1 MGNQQ
6 GKLQNQN
13 QSGRPKKVVTWK
25 SAERPSPPGRPV
37 LIPLSEQQPD
47 VVNLRW
53 ERPKLDGGSPITG
66 YVVEHR
72 RMGSPHWVRAT
83 PVAVP
88 QCEVSISGLEPG
100 WRYQF
105 RVFAE
110 NIVGRSDPSDLSDAL
125 TVTLQR
131 TAICVPSFIEEL
143 QDRQAVEDERIEFRV
158 RVVGQPAPEINWFK
172 DGYEIF
178 SSRRTKI
185 LNDNDVSVLIIHQV
199 ALTDEGEIKCTAT
212 NRAGHVA
219 TKSQLMVQAPPK
231 IRLPRTYED
240 GLIVESGEVLRL
252 KVGVAGQPPP
262 SVTWLHE
269 GEVVPNSGRF
279 EISNTDRNSLLK
291 IDSIQRDD
299 RGEYSV
305 RAWNR
310 LGEDVTSFLVT
321 VTARPNPPG
330 KVQLNMSFGKS
341 ATLSWTSPLDDGGC
355 KIGYYIVEY
364 FRVGWNVWLKAAT
377 TRSLSTTLHDLI
389 EGSEYKFRVK
399 AENPYGVSDPS
410 EESEVLFIPDPK
422 RGITKP
428 KSDTKLTE
436 EKNKPAPP
444 RRKALSPPRPHADAA
459 TEISP
464 GALRKPK
471 PQLIDTEDLH
481 REMSYGAADKAL
493 KLDIRRSPSN
503 PSTQQKS
510 APNSP
515 SPKAL
520 TMSTKPSLTPSPTSP
535 TGKSPQRSPLTEKKS
550 MPQFLQQLLPSKDKS
565 PSPSTQKIRPA
576 LATPEPELT
585 PEKSS
590 TPEISRSSLNRRHSL
605 SPLRKSPT
613 PPEVINKT
621 PALQR
626 SAEPVQ
632 LGVNQQVRR
641 LSGHSLSPAKN
652 APTLAVAIAT
662 GALGTMSTQAQ
673 KSPEVK
679 KRERKQVNER
689 KERTE
694 ISETTKP
701 IDQKYQDVQKNQHDD
716 FIKAERSE
724 RSERFD
730 SRKTQLEELESQQ
743 QLKRKEQKER
753 LEQTQRDKHA
763 EWIEWVEKANGN
775 NAALQHKSQNNN
787 NNNHKKQNVST
798 LTNPTIQ
805 ISAPPPT
812 KEPISPSPPNSPLP
826 LAEKH
831 DDVHTSNEFM
841 LVVFDKHSK
850 VKDKNKQDSFELDLE
865 DALQPPPISISS
877 PDLASLE
884 FTNLHTF
891 PLRRSV
897 SSTELLY
904 ERAMARFYEAVEL
917 EEAEK
922 ARKLKSKQDKEK
934 QRDTEKGWEKDMEK
948 PIAGGGLQPPFVRKR
963 LGSMTEAERLSFERR
978 SELRRQSESF
988 VQDLKTAVARWG
1000 SRENLTGTKQLSR
1013 TTGMLLN
1020 KDESRDE
1027 DEREEEEDYDVED
1040 YDDLLEGDTASG
1052 YQARAEPTKQASF
1065 EIESDYTES
1074 TASSEDDS
1082 IEKFKMELRA
1092 RTKTPSPPRASPPRD
1107 HMETY
1112 HPRNMSAGVF
1122 TPYRAAL
1129 PDNAAV
1135 VLTRPAPLTDPDF
1148 IPKPILKRPSNEN
1161 VHPLVEAEP
1170 HNNNNKSNNNNV
1182 RNHSLENIENISDN
1196 NKNQAAR
1203 KNSLENIEMIS
1214 DKSKN
1219 QTASNTANQE
1229 KSGFAES
1236 FMSFFKRDTRTN
1248 TEKGNEEKAST
1259 SGLTG
1264 KSIPLSP
1271 TVVAAELEAQRK
1283 AKEEENAKRQE
1294 AERVMREEAYAVVD
1308 HYSDIVSQVST
1319 TRKYHTP
1326 IYLDKNELK
1335 KAGDNRD
1342 YDEEM
1347 RMRRSQSPDV
1357 GLIPPISNKPR
1368 LSISERGQ
1376 LVHVRETGSG
1386 MAYTEQPKETV
1397 PDTPTPSESS
1407 SQAFTMPAV
1416 KESKPPAVK
1425 ESKPPTSNNKINPPP
1440 IAPTTSA
1447 IMSELLANDDSTTAE
1462 VISET
1467 TYERPD
1473 SRGRTRI
1480 VKVKRIIKKRV
1491 PSRSRDASLN
1501 RPPSSAASQQDIDFD
1516 IPVESQ
1522 APVRRRVLSRTRTS
1536 TGQSKSPGPYGRRPL
1551 PTPATGTGILPP
1563 PPEVLLS
1570 MVAKEKSELETKSVE
1585 QLEEEAHEKVR
1596 SALSYSTDL
1605 VLFMVACYV
1614 YLFKDAWLVLP
1625 ILSLMI
1631 YRQLGDFINDCIPK
1645 WMKRKKN

>member
-1 MGNQQ
+1 MGNQS

-13 QSGRPKKVVTWK
+13 HSGRPKKVVTWK

-37 LIPLSEQQPD
+37 LIPLSEEQPD

-83 PVAVP
+83 PIAVT

-131 TAICVPSFIEEL
+131 TAICVPNFIEEL
-143 QDRQAVEDERIEFRV
+143 QDRESVEDERIEFRV
-158 RVVGQPAPEINWFK
+158 RVVGQPPPEINWFK

-219 TKSQLMVQAPPK
+219 TKCQLMVQAPPK

-240 GLIVESGEVLRL
+240 GLIVEAGEVLRL

-262 SVTWLHE
+262 AITWLHE
-269 GEVVPNSGRF
+269 GEIVSGGERF

-305 RAWNR
+305 RAWNQ
-310 LGEDVTSFLVT
+310 LGEDITSVLVT

-377 TRSLSTTLHDLI
+377 TRSLSTTLNDLI

-410 EESEVLFIPDPK
+410 EESEILFIPDPK

-428 KSDTKLTE
+428 KSGTKLTE
-436 EKNKPAPP
+436 EKSKNVSP
-444 RRKALSPPRPHADAA
+444 RRKALSPPRPHADAS

-481 REMSYGAADKAL
+481 REMSYGTPDKAL
-493 KLDIRRSPSN
+493 KLDIRRSPAN
-503 PSTQQKS
+503 PNASK
-510 APNSP
+510 
-515 SPKAL
+515 
-520 TMSTKPSLTPSPTSP
+520 TPSPNNQNTKQAPYVTKLPSNPTPLSP
-535 TGKSPQRSPLTEKKS
+535 AAPAPKSPQRSPLAEKKIV
-550 MPQFLQQLLPSKDKS
+550 PQFLQQLLPSKDKS
-565 PSPSTQKIRPA
+565 PSPSKQKLTPT
-576 LATPEPELT
+576 LATPDPELT
-585 PEKSS
+585 PEKPS
-590 TPEISRSSLNRRHSL
+590 TPEALRSLLFRKRSL
-605 SPLRKSPT
+605 SPPT
-613 PPEVINKT
+613 EEINST

-626 SAEPVQ
+626 SAEPVH
-632 LGVNQQVRR
+632 LGVNQTVRR
-641 LSGHSLSPAKN
+641 HTGHSLSPAKN
-652 APTLAVAIAT
+652 APALAVAIAT
-662 GALGTMSTQAQ
+662 GALGKVGVQDKQ
-673 KSPEVK
+673 KSAQIK
-679 KRERKQVNER
+679 KKSLKESTKPVDHDTELERWDQADRENRQEQFMRAEKG
-689 KERTE
+689 ERTE
-694 ISETTKP
+694 RGEPKSKQADP
-701 IDQKYQDVQKNQHDD
+701 
-716 FIKAERSE
+716 FG
-724 RSERFD
+724 
-730 SRKTQLEELESQQ
+730 QQ
-743 QLKRKEQKER
+743 EQKEKAKQNERADR
-753 LEQTQRDKHA
+753 LQQAERDKHA
-763 EWIEWVEKANGN
+763 EWSEWVAKANGN
-775 NAALQHKSQNNN
+775 NVALQNRNHNN
-787 NNNHKKQNVST
+787 NNNHKKSALSST
-798 LTNPTIQ
+798 TNPTIE
-805 ISAPPPT
+805 ISAPPTPV
-812 KEPISPSPPNSPLP
+812 SPPPPVSPLS
-826 LAEKH
+826 LAEKQ
-831 DDVHTSNEFM
+831 DEVHTSNEFM
-841 LVVFDKHSK
+841 LVVFDKNSK

-922 ARKLKSKQDKEK
+922 ARKLKSKQ
-934 QRDTEKGWEKDMEK
+934 EKDREKRSENDLEK
-948 PIAGGGLQPPFVRKR
+948 PTLASGTLQPPFVRKR

-988 VQDLKTAVARWG
+988 VHDLKTAAQRWS
-1000 SRENLTGTKQLSR
+1000 SRENISLTKALSR
-1013 TTGMLLN
+1013 TTGRLLN
-1020 KDESRDE
+1020 KEDSRDA
-1027 DEREEEEDYDVED
+1027 DNDDDDYDVDD
-1040 YDDLLEGDTASG
+1040 YDEMLQGAVASG
-1052 YQARAEPTKQASF
+1052 YQPQPRTEPKKQTSF
-1065 EIESDYTES
+1065 DLESDYTES
-1074 TASSEDDS
+1074 TESSEDDS
-1082 IEKFKMELRA
+1082 IERFKMELRA

-1112 HPRNMSAGVF
+1112 HPRDMSAGVF
-1122 TPYRAAL
+1122 TPYRAPM

-1135 VLTRPAPLTDPDF
+1135 VLNRPAPLTDPDF
-1148 IPKPILKRPSNEN
+1148 VPKPILKRSSNEN
-1161 VHPLVEAEP
+1161 VQPLEEAALS
-1170 HNNNNKSNNNNV
+1170 SNNESKQSLENI
-1182 RNHSLENIENISDN
+1182 HSLENIDPVEPINDKNEN
-1196 NKNQAAR
+1196 QV
-1203 KNSLENIEMIS
+1203 
-1214 DKSKN
+1214 
-1219 QTASNTANQE
+1219 TSNTASSNE

-1236 FMSFFKRDTRTN
+1236 FLSFFKRDSRTN
-1248 TEKGNEEKAST
+1248 TEKYIEENVKVAGPVSKPLP
-1259 SGLTG
+1259 LT
-1264 KSIPLSP
+1264 P
-1271 TVVAAELEAQRK
+1271 TIVAAELEAKRK
-1283 AKEEENAKRQE
+1283 AKEEEGAKRQE
-1294 AERVMREEAYAVVD
+1294 AARLAHEETFAVVD
-1308 HYSDIVSQVST
+1308 HYSDLVSQISS

-1326 IYLDKNELK
+1326 IYLDKEQLK
-1335 KAGDNRD
+1335 KSGAKTD
-1342 YDEEM
+1342 YEKEEPK
-1347 RMRRSQSPDV
+1347 RRSQSPEV
-1357 GLIPPISNKPR
+1357 GLIPPMITKPR

-1376 LVHVRETGSG
+1376 LMHVRESGSG
-1386 MAYTEQPKETV
+1386 MAFTEQPK
-1397 PDTPTPSESS
+1397 PPALDTPTPSEDS
-1407 SQAFTMPAV
+1407 SQAISLPSV
-1416 KESKPPAVK
+1416 KGSKPSVSNK
-1425 ESKPPTSNNKINPPP
+1425 KVNISIPPNVVSSIPLDLLSMMDLNDDD
-1440 IAPTTSA
+1440 ATTSE
-1447 IMSELLANDDSTTAE
+1447 I
-1462 VISET
+1462 ISET

-1480 VKVKRIIKKRV
+1480 VKVKRIIKKRI

-1501 RPPSSAASQQDIDFD
+1501 RPASGAGSQQDIDLE
-1516 IPVESQ
+1516 IPADSQ
-1522 APVRRRVLSRTRTS
+1522 SAIRRRILSRTRTT

-1551 PTPATGTGILPP
+1551 LTLTSMGSGASTPPSEA
-1563 PPEVLLS
+1563 VHSLS
-1570 MVAKEKSELETKSVE
+1570 ALEKAEMKSIE

-1596 SALSYSTDL
+1596 SALSYTTDL